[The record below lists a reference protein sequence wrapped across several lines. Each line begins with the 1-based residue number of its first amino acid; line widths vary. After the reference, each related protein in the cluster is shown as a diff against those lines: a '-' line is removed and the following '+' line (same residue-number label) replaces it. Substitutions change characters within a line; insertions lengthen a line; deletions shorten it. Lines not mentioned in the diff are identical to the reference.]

1 MKIIFACGGT
11 GGHIYPALAVAEDL
25 IKQVQN
31 AEVLFAGNKSGM
43 EASIIPQRGY
53 DFKGIEARPLIRKF
67 TFKNIVNGVLVIKS
81 LFDALKIVN
90 QFRPDMVVGTG
101 GFASFPFVLSAALTG
116 RKTLIHEPNVYP
128 GLANRMLAAAASAVT
143 VGFME
148 TKKYF
153 PAKKASVT
161 GNPVREGIIKA
172 DKAEGYTEFE
182 LDPAKKVLLIMPGS
196 RAAKKINRVIEE
208 ALPEIEKQLADLQ
221 LLWMCGD
228 EDYVRL
234 EETVKKY
241 KIKIKLLKFIN
252 KAELA
257 YAAADAGVLRA
268 GAGTLTEITACGLPS
283 VLVPYPHATG
293 NHQEKNAVSFAQRQ
307 AALVIKDSALNVI
320 TLMEN
325 LKKVLDVKFAASM
338 REKLLSSYAGNGAE
352 NITRIILKITG
363 ELHG

>member
-11 GGHIYPALAVAEDL
+11 GGHIYPALAVAEDM
-25 IKQVQN
+25 KKKVKN

-43 EASIIPQRGY
+43 EASIIPRRDY
-53 DFKGIEARPLIRKF
+53 DFKGIETRPLIRKF
-67 TFKNIVNGVLVIKS
+67 TFKNVINGAFVIKS

-90 QFRPDMVVGTG
+90 EFRPDIVMGTG
-101 GFASFPFVLSAALTG
+101 GFASFPFVLAAALTG

-128 GLANRMLAAAASAVT
+128 GLANRMLAAAVSAVT

-153 PAKKASVT
+153 PAKKTSVT
-161 GNPVREGIIKA
+161 GNPVREGIINA
-172 DKAEGYTEFE
+172 DKKEGYLEFD
-182 LDPAKKVLLIMPGS
+182 LDLAKKVLLIMPGS

-208 ALPEIEKQLADLQ
+208 ALPEIEKQLPDLQ

-228 EDYVRL
+228 DDYVRL
-234 EETVKKY
+234 EETAGNS

-252 KAELA
+252 EAQLA

-283 VLVPYPHATG
+283 VLVPYPHAAG

-325 LKKVLDVKFAASM
+325 LKKVLDVNTGKVM

-352 NITRIILKITG
+352 NITRIIFEKTG
-363 ELHG
+363 YAK

>member
-11 GGHIYPALAVAEDL
+11 GGHIYPALAVAEDM
-25 IKQVQN
+25 KKKAHN
-31 AEVLFAGNKSGM
+31 AEVLFAGNKNGM

-53 DFKGIEARPLIRKF
+53 GFKGIEARPLIRKF
-67 TFKNIVNGVLVIKS
+67 TFKNVINGVFVIKS
-81 LFDALKIVN
+81 LFDALKTVN
-90 QFRPDMVVGTG
+90 EFRPDIVMGTG
-101 GFASFPFVLSAALTG
+101 GFASFPFVLAAALTG

-153 PAKKASVT
+153 PAKKTSVT
-161 GNPVREGIIKA
+161 GNPVREGIIS
-172 DKAEGYTEFE
+172 AEKTEGCREFE
-182 LDPAKKVLLIMPGS
+182 LDPLKKTLLVMPGS
-196 RAAKKINRVIEE
+196 RAAKKINRVVEE
-208 ALPEIEKQLADLQ
+208 ALPEIERQLPDLQ

-228 EDYVRL
+228 DDYPGL
-234 EETVKKY
+234 EKAVKKS

-325 LKKVLDVKFAASM
+325 LKRALDVNTGKAM
-338 REKLLSSYAGNGAE
+338 KEKLLSSYPGNGAE
-352 NITRIILKITG
+352 NITRIILDITG
-363 ELHG
+363 YVK